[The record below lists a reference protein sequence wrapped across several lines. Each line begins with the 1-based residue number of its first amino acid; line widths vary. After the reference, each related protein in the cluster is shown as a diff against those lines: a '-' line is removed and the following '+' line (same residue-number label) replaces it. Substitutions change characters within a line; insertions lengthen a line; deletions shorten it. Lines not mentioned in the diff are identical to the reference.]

1 MGGTDLAPAVG
12 GMTAAGIVFVIYFA
26 IIGVSLLMGLAVY
39 ILNSIGLMTIAKNRG
54 ITHPWMA
61 WIPYA
66 SVYLFGKLSDDINFC
81 KGKRTNH
88 RKLLLGMLIGFE
100 ASFFVGYLMVLLP
113 PLLAGLVQAGND
125 ISYYAGGGVMADS
138 SDLPIWAIIVMLVG
152 LAIMLVCMILAV
164 VYSVF
169 YYIALYNIL
178 NAYAP
183 NMAVV
188 ILLLTILVFSPLS
201 SIYLFAIRNRAPA
214 EPMYPTQPQPPV
226 QTGYQPTPPVQP
238 QAPVQSNTQ
247 PTSPTQPQAPVQSE
261 GYRIYPPQEPTAPQP
276 NAIPQADVS
285 RPTEVLSQPTE
296 VLSQPTEVLSDY
308 EEN

>member
-1 MGGTDLAPAVG
+1 MGGTDFMPVPDASGA
-12 GMTAAGIVFVIYFA
+12 TAAMGVGAIFMIIYFA
-26 IIGVSLLMGLAVY
+26 IIGLSLLMSVAIYVF
-39 ILNSIGLMTIAKNRG
+39 NSIGLMTIAKNRG

-61 WIPYA
+61 WIPFA
-66 SVYLFGKLSDDINFC
+66 NSYLFGKLSDDINFC

-88 RKLLLGMLIGFE
+88 RKLLLGLLIAAEIVVLVGYIVMVVGAVAAGFIDSMRGGEELIAFMPFLMLIG
-100 ASFFVGYLMVLLP
+100 
-113 PLLAGLVQAGND
+113 
-125 ISYYAGGGVMADS
+125 
-138 SDLPIWAIIVMLVG
+138 WAIMMVGAIIAIVH
-152 LAIMLVCMILAV
+152 
-164 VYSVF
+164 SVF

-261 GYRIYPPQEPTAPQP
+261 DYRIYPPQESTAPQP
-276 NAIPQADVS
+276 NTIPQADVS